1 MNLERLVTYRLLR
14 RICHRNRFPI
24 FVSALTIALMIAGT
38 MYHKWEIEAVPM
50 PQNRSMEEIRENGV
64 LRYVTLV
71 PSNNPYPEK
80 KRWRATEID
89 NANAVAMSL
98 ELDAQILEVDSV
110 STAIRYMF
118 EGLADIMLVPIPD
131 NMKDSLWYVLPCGQ
145 GWCINYG
152 HQDLQAVIDSVCATD
167 SITGKPLFAH
177 SLKQIR
183 KVKRKNIKVK
193 YRSAIGEKCL
203 SEYDD
208 IFKKEAAR
216 YDWDWRMLAAIS
228 FCESQFNT
236 YAESGRGAKGLMQM
250 MPATASRFGMEVDED
265 INDPEKS
272 VEVACRYLKYLER
285 ALTNKVLTTVY
296 PELENASKATPEQ
309 RQILQGNLLA
319 MILASYNAGMGHV
332 YDAIMLADALGYNPA
347 VWSNNV
353 ETCLSFKTDPKYY
366 KMPVVQSGKFNSGHT
381 LAYVNNVLNTY
392 YEFCEWA
399 EK

>member
-14 RICHRNRFPI
+14 RIFHRNRFPI
-24 FVSALTIALMIAGT
+24 VVSAISIALMLAGT
-38 MYHKWEIEAVPM
+38 VYIKWDIEVVPM
-50 PQNRSMEEIRENGV
+50 PQNRGVDAIREEGI

-71 PSNNPYPEK
+71 PTNNPYPEK

-98 ELDAQILEVDSV
+98 GLEADILEVDSV
-110 STAIRYMF
+110 NTAIRYMF
-118 EGLADIMLVPIPD
+118 EGLADIMLVPIP
-131 NMKDSLWYVLPCGQ
+131 NSMKDSLWHVLPCGLE
-145 GWCINYG
+145 WSINYG
-152 HQDLQAVIDSVCATD
+152 HRDLQALIDSVCAID
-167 SITGKPLFAH
+167 STTNMPLFAQ

-183 KVKRKNIKVK
+183 KAKRKDIKVK

-208 IFKKEAAR
+208 IFKREAKK

-228 FCESQFNT
+228 FCESHFNP
-236 YAESGRGAKGLMQM
+236 YAESGRGAQGLMQM
-250 MPATASRFGMEVDED
+250 MPVTARRFGMEDD
-265 INDPEKS
+265 DYNDPEKG
-272 VEVACRYLKYLER
+272 VEVACRYLQYLER
-285 ALTNKVLTTVY
+285 CLTSKVLTTIY
-296 PELENASKATPEQ
+296 PDLENAADATPEQ
-309 RQILQGNLLA
+309 RKILQGNLLA

-366 KMPVVQSGKFNSGHT
+366 KMAVVRSGKFNSGHT

>member
-1 MNLERLVTYRLLR
+1 MNLERLVTYRLIR

-24 FVSALTIALMIAGT
+24 FISVIAVALMLAGT
-38 MYHKWEIEAVPM
+38 ICYKWEVEAVPM
-50 PQNRSMEEIRENGV
+50 PQNRSVAEIREEGI

-71 PSNNPYPEK
+71 PTNNPFPEK

-98 ELDAQILEVDSV
+98 DLEAEIVEVDSV
-110 STAIRYMF
+110 NTAIRYMF

-131 NMKDSLWYVLPCGQ
+131 SMKDSLWHVLPCGPE
-145 GWCINYG
+145 WCINYG
-152 HQDLQAVIDSVCATD
+152 NTDLQALVDSVCAID
-167 SITGKPLFAH
+167 STTNKPLFAH

-183 KVKRKNIKVK
+183 KAKRKSIKVK

-203 SEYDD
+203 SEYDNL
-208 IFKKEAAR
+208 FKQEAKK

-228 FCESQFNT
+228 FCESHFNPE
-236 YAESGRGAKGLMQM
+236 AESGRGAQGLMQM
-250 MPATASRFGMEVDED
+250 MPITAKRFGIDDED
-265 INDPEKS
+265 YSDPEKS
-272 VEVACRYLKYLER
+272 VAAACRYLKYLER
-285 ALTNKVLTTVY
+285 NLTNKVLTTVY
-296 PELENASKATPEQ
+296 PELEKGADATDEQ
-309 RQILQGNLLA
+309 RKVLQGNLLA